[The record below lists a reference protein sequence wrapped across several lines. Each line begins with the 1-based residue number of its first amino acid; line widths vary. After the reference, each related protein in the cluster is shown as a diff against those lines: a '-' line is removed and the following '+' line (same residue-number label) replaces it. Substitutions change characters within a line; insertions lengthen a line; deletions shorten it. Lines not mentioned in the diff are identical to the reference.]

1 MPTVRDI
8 ISRVRTTN
16 KLLSSD
22 NLISDRAV
30 GSELKSKAI
39 MLIRRDTN
47 KRKLWATS
55 TIFNEIP
62 CLEMEPVPLTDCCEY
77 VSDRIIARSKYKLP
91 QISEGDYGYLVQWV
105 MNIEKRVKF
114 NYLPLNRYVNFLK
127 MSPGTNRPVWWI
139 DNRYLYCSEEDTV
152 KLSISAYFEDDIP
165 KDLLYPKC
173 ECNAKRPPYDEC
185 LNPLDLQFKCPG
197 YLVDQCVQITSK
209 YLLDTYFRV
218 EPDRTSDEKSD
229 EIIK

>member
-22 NLISDRAV
+22 NMISDRAIAA
-30 GSELKSKAI
+30 ELKSKAI

-47 KRKLWATS
+47 KRKLWSTT

-62 CLEMEPVPLTDCCEY
+62 CLEMEQVPLADCCEY
-77 VSDRIIARSKYKLP
+77 VSDRVIARSKQKLP
-91 QISEGDYGYLVQWV
+91 AISEGDYAYLIQWV
-105 MNIEKRVKF
+105 MNIEKNRAF

-127 MSPGTNRPVWWI
+127 MSPNSNRPVYWI
-139 DNRYLYCSEEDTV
+139 DNRYLYCTDPDTIKV
-152 KLSISAYFEDDIP
+152 SISAYFEDDIP
-165 KDLLYPKC
+165 KELLYPDC

-197 YLVDQCVQITSK
+197 YLINPSVDMTSEA
-209 YLLDTYFRV
+209 LLRSYFRI

-229 EIIK
+229 ETVK